1 MLAVCKGF
9 NLRCCRCNCMEYWLG
24 PATFYNFA
32 EPCSL
37 NPTGCKRAAVLAN
50 IAQSISRS
58 VTPSDSLL
66 RKAHLGFFGLVSGFG
81 LGLIVVRASGLRCL
95 ASEGCRLLAPK
106 TSCITTTSPFGFRV
120 PHNSKTPNPTPM
132 STGHPRSARPKHWNR
147 PWALAR
153 GPSTN

>member
-1 MLAVCKGF
+1 MQLYG
-9 NLRCCRCNCMEYWLG
+9 
-24 PATFYNFA
+24 
-32 EPCSL
+32 
-37 NPTGCKRAAVLAN
+37 VLARACYFLQLCRTLFIKPN
-50 IAQSISRS
+50 WLQTGSRPGKHR
-58 VTPSDSLL
+58 TIHIPQCHTSDSLL